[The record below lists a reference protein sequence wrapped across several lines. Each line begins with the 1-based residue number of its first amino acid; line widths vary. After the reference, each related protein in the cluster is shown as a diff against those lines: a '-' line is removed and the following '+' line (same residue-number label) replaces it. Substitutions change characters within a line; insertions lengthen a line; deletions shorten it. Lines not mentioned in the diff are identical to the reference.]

1 VLKRLLIGLAGLWL
15 LTFLLGLSEGGSRFV
30 AGLFSVLGLD
40 PDAWFSGPFF
50 LPLWQP
56 LTYAL
61 LHSASPWH
69 LLGNAL
75 YLYFFGGLLIER
87 IGERRFLWFLG
98 AAVLLGGLG
107 SLAWKLLLGVHSVTV
122 GISAGALAV
131 VAAAAVLMPQTP
143 VLLILIPV
151 PLFVL
156 ALILVGLDLLGALQQ
171 LAAVG
176 RSGVD
181 HFAHLAGA
189 AFGFLAARRGWIYI
203 DPGSLW
209 ERRRIEAQRTQR
221 AADEER
227 LDLLLARIHRE
238 GIGALSEAE
247 REFLKRMS
255 QRGPGAWRGTGR
267 GAPRRGAACAFAW
280 PGASRG
286 F

>member
-1 VLKRLLIGLAGLWL
+1 MPGGFSGGLGFPPLEPVLKRLLIVLGGIWL
-15 LTFLLGLSEGGSRFV
+15 VTFLLGLSDAGRGFV
-30 AGLFSVLGLD
+30 AGLFSVFGLD
-40 PDAWFSGPFF
+40 PDAWFQGPLF

-87 IGERRFLWFLG
+87 IGERRFLWFLA
-98 AAVLLGGLG
+98 AAVLLGGIG
-107 SLAWKLLLGVHSVTV
+107 SLAWKSLLGVHSVTV

-131 VAAAAVLMPQTP
+131 VAAAAVLQPHTP

-171 LAAVG
+171 LAEVG

-189 AFGFLAARRGWIYI
+189 GFGFLAARRGWVHL
-203 DPGSLW
+203 DPGKLW
-209 ERRRIEAQRTQR
+209 ERRRLEAERTRR
-221 AADEER
+221 AADEQR
-227 LDLLLARIHRE
+227 LDVLLERIHRE
-238 GIGALSEAE
+238 GIGALSESE

-255 QRGPGAWRGTGR
+255 QR
-267 GAPRRGAACAFAW
+267 
-280 PGASRG
+280 
-286 F
+286 